1 MPKPP
6 SRRNKS
12 ASAASIDSTSAAN
25 SANEDISLQ
34 EDPASATI
42 TVTAVE
48 IPELTEQEI
57 SDRLH
62 LERKVER
69 TFFEAGKALAQLRD
83 RRLYRSTH
91 RTFEEY
97 CRDRFGYTHRR
108 VNYLIAGSVVF
119 DNIVTGT
126 NCSQNQEV
134 GETGTNC
141 SQNQE
146 VDKTGTNCSQNEGVG
161 ETGTN
166 CSQNQ
171 EVDKTGTNCS
181 QNEGVDETGT
191 NCSQNEEVDKTRPN
205 SSRILPTNEG
215 QVRPL
220 AKLEPQQQVKVW
232 QRAVQEAGGK
242 VPSARIVTDV
252 LQRIMERT
260 KVPNSY
266 QIGEICQILAKDN
279 PELRGKN
286 GCWGIANHVGEF
298 SCTVTMWDG
307 EYTVGLQH
315 LKSLNYLPA
324 ECEQMQEI
332 SDGITR
338 VYSRELEES
347 VQRFLESLGK
357 LNRAYLTV
365 LEEKVL
371 SLLESE
377 ITHKKAWEQGRNLC
391 ERLSYRQ

>member
-1 MPKPP
+1 M
-6 SRRNKS
+6 
-12 ASAASIDSTSAAN
+12 
-25 SANEDISLQ
+25 
-34 EDPASATI
+34 

-69 TFFEAGKALAQLRD
+69 AFFEAGKALAQLRD

-119 DNIVTGT
+119 DNIVAGT
-126 NCSQNQEV
+126 NCSQNE
-134 GETGTNC
+134 
-141 SQNQE
+141 E
-146 VDKTGTNCSQNEGVG
+146 VDKTGTNCSQNG
-161 ETGTN
+161 E
-166 CSQNQ
+166 
-171 EVDKTGTNCS
+171 
-181 QNEGVDETGT
+181 VDETGT

-205 SSRILPTNEG
+205 PSRVLPTNEG

-220 AKLEPQQQVKVW
+220 APLEPQQQVKVW
-232 QRAVQEAGGK
+232 QRAVHEAGGK

-252 LQRIMERT
+252 VQKIMERT
-260 KVPNSY
+260 RIPNTY
-266 QIGEICQILAKDN
+266 QFGEVCQILAKDN
-279 PELRGKN
+279 PELRGK
-286 GCWGIANHVGEF
+286 GGYWGIVARVNDF
-298 SCTVTMWDG
+298 SCTVRTWNG

-315 LKSLNYLPA
+315 LKSYNYLPD
-324 ECEQMQEI
+324 ECQQMQVI
-332 SDGITR
+332 CARIGR

-357 LNRAYLTV
+357 LNRTYLTE

-377 ITHKKAWEQGRNLC
+377 IGV
-391 ERLSYRQ
+391 